1 MYLLH
6 AFADSSVRTLQEITY
21 YFGEQ
26 EIPLR
31 RLTLLF
37 KSLYTQ
43 VCGTRRR
50 SRALPSRLCCR
61 CRTGKVIV
69 SPADTK
75 ENATPDA
82 TTKESATKREISV
95 EIPVED
101 VTRQTDALI
110 QKYQKVARIPGF
122 RRGHVPA
129 SIIRQ
134 RFSEEIKTDMVEAL
148 IPRFFR
154 QEAERLSLHPVSQPR
169 VTDLHLHDG
178 EPLRFKAAFEVLP
191 AIKLEGYKELRA
203 EKPEIAVSEADVE
216 QALAD
221 LRERHASFNPIEGRA
236 LADGDFAQVSLD
248 GHPKAEPKS
257 GEAKTGESKSDEG
270 QPVHMD
276 EVLVEIAGQ
285 NTMPEFTE
293 HLRGTNPGDE
303 RSFDVNYPQ
312 DTEDKRLAGKTFTYA
327 VKVQAIKQKSLP
339 ELNDEFAKTLGEFQ
353 TVDDLRKAVR
363 EQMESERKH
372 RAEHEAKE
380 KLVKELIQ
388 RNDFEVPDS
397 LIEQQIDIRLERGL
411 RALAAQGLTAEQMKK
426 MDLPRLRAGQRDQ
439 AVHDVK
445 AALLLERVAE
455 EENIQVS
462 DEEFDRELEAL
473 ARQSKQTSEAVRA
486 RLTRDGGL
494 DRIRTRIRNEK
505 TLEFLYHQ
513 SA

>member
-1 MYLLH
+1 
-6 AFADSSVRTLQEITY
+6 
-21 YFGEQ
+21 
-26 EIPLR
+26 
-31 RLTLLF
+31 
-37 KSLYTQ
+37 
-43 VCGTRRR
+43 
-50 SRALPSRLCCR
+50 
-61 CRTGKVIV
+61 V
-69 SPADTK
+69 SPTETK
-75 ENATPDA
+75 ENA
-82 TTKESATKREISV
+82 TKESATKREIEV
-95 EIPVED
+95 EIPVAD
-101 VTRQTDALI
+101 VNRQTDSLI
-110 QKYQKVARIPGF
+110 QKYQKMARIPGF

-191 AIKLEGYKELRA
+191 EIKLEGYKELRA
-203 EKPEIAVSEADVE
+203 DKPEIGVSEAEVE
-216 QALAD
+216 QALTD
-221 LRERHASFNPIEGRA
+221 IRDRHATFNPIEGRA

-248 GHPKAEPKS
+248 GNPKA
-257 GEAKTGESKSDEG
+257 GEANAESG

-293 HLRGTNPGDE
+293 NLRGTNPGDE
-303 RSFDVNYPQ
+303 RTFDVNYPE
-312 DTEDKRLAGKTFTYA
+312 DTQDKRLAGKVFTYT

-339 ELNDEFAKTLGEFQ
+339 ELDDEFAKQLGEFQ
-353 TVDDLRKAVR
+353 ALDDVRKAIR

-372 RAEHEAKE
+372 QAEHDAKD
-380 KLVKELIQ
+380 KLVLELIQ

-397 LIEQQIDIRLERGL
+397 LVEQQIDIRLERGL
-411 RALAAQGLTAEQMKK
+411 RALAAQGLTAEQLKK
-426 MDLPRLRAGQRDQ
+426 MDLQRLRTGQREQ

-462 DEEFDRELEAL
+462 DEELNQEMESL

>member
-1 MYLLH
+1 M
-6 AFADSSVRTLQEITY
+6 
-21 YFGEQ
+21 
-26 EIPLR
+26 
-31 RLTLLF
+31 
-37 KSLYTQ
+37 
-43 VCGTRRR
+43 
-50 SRALPSRLCCR
+50 
-61 CRTGKVIV
+61 
-69 SPADTK
+69 SPTDIN
-75 ENATPDA
+75 ENAT
-82 TTKESATKREISV
+82 KESSTKREIVV

-101 VTRQTDALI
+101 VTRQTDSLI

-169 VTDLHLHDG
+169 VTDLHLHEG

-191 AIKLEGYKELRA
+191 EIKLEGYKELRA
-203 EKPEIAVSEADVE
+203 DKPEIAVSEADVE

-221 LRERHASFNPIEGRA
+221 LRERHASFNPVEGRA

-248 GHPKAEPKS
+248 GNPKA
-257 GEAKTGESKSDEG
+257 GEG

-293 HLRGTNPGDE
+293 HLRGASAGDE
-303 RSFDVNYPQ
+303 RTFDVNYPE
-312 DTEDKRLAGKTFTYA
+312 DTQDKRLAGKTFSYA
-327 VKVQAIKQKSLP
+327 VKVGSIKQKSLP
-339 ELNDEFAKTLGEFQ
+339 ELNDEFAKQLGQFQ

-363 EQMESERKH
+363 EQIESERKH
-372 RAEHEAKE
+372 EAEHAAKE
-380 KLVKELIQ
+380 KLVGELIQ

-397 LIEQQIDIRLERGL
+397 LTEQQIDIRLERGL

-426 MDLPRLRAGQRDQ
+426 MDLQRLRAGQREQ
-439 AVHDVK
+439 AIHDVK

-462 DEEFDRELEAL
+462 DEELDRELESL

-505 TLEFLYHQ
+505 TLDFLYHQ

>member
-1 MYLLH
+1 
-6 AFADSSVRTLQEITY
+6 
-21 YFGEQ
+21 
-26 EIPLR
+26 
-31 RLTLLF
+31 
-37 KSLYTQ
+37 
-43 VCGTRRR
+43 
-50 SRALPSRLCCR
+50 
-61 CRTGKVIV
+61 V
-69 SPADTK
+69 SPT
-75 ENATPDA
+75 E
-82 TTKESATKREISV
+82 TKESTTKREIQV

-101 VTRQTDALI
+101 VNRQTDSLI

-148 IPRFFR
+148 IPRFFK

-191 AIKLEGYKELRA
+191 EIKLEGYKELRA
-203 EKPEIAVSEADVE
+203 DKPEIAVSEADVE

-221 LRERHASFNPIEGRA
+221 LRERHASFNPVEGRA

-248 GHPKAEPKS
+248 GNP
-257 GEAKTGESKSDEG
+257 KTGEG

-276 EVLVEIAGQ
+276 EVLVEIAGKD
-285 NTMPEFTE
+285 TMPEFTE
-293 HLRGTNPGDE
+293 HLRGTSAGDE
-303 RSFDVNYPQ
+303 RTFDVSYPEDAQ
-312 DTEDKRLAGKTFTYA
+312 DKRLAGKTFSYT
-327 VKVQAIKQKSLP
+327 VKVQSLKQKSLP
-339 ELNDEFAKTLGEFQ
+339 QLNDEFAKQLGEFQ
-353 TVDDLRKAVR
+353 TVDDIRKVIR
-363 EQMESERKH
+363 EQIESERKH
-372 RAEHEAKE
+372 QAERDAKE
-380 KLVKELIQ
+380 KLVGELIQ
-388 RNDFEVPDS
+388 QNDFEVPDS

-426 MDLPRLRAGQRDQ
+426 MDLQRLRVGQREQ
-439 AVHDVK
+439 AIHDVK

-455 EENIQVS
+455 EENVQVG
-462 DEEFDRELEAL
+462 DEELDRELESL
-473 ARQSKQTSEAVRA
+473 AKQSKQTSEAVRA

-505 TLEFLYHQ
+505 TLEFLYRQ

>member
-1 MYLLH
+1 M
-6 AFADSSVRTLQEITY
+6 SPTETNEIA
-21 YFGEQ
+21 
-26 EIPLR
+26 
-31 RLTLLF
+31 
-37 KSLYTQ
+37 S
-43 VCGTRRR
+43 
-50 SRALPSRLCCR
+50 
-61 CRTGKVIV
+61 
-69 SPADTK
+69 
-75 ENATPDA
+75 
-82 TTKESATKREISV
+82 KESATKREIEV
-95 EIPVED
+95 EIPVAD
-101 VTRQTDALI
+101 VNRQTDTLI
-110 QKYQKVARIPGF
+110 QKYQKMARIPGF

-169 VTDLHLHDG
+169 VTDLHLHEG

-191 AIKLEGYKELRA
+191 EIGLEGYKELRA
-203 EKPEIAVSEADVE
+203 DKPEIAVSEADVE
-216 QALAD
+216 QSLAD
-221 LRERHASFNPIEGRA
+221 VRERHATFNPIEGRA

-248 GHPKAEPKS
+248 GNPKPGA
-257 GEAKTGESKSDEG
+257 GKTEDG

-293 HLRGTNPGDE
+293 NLRGTSPGDE
-303 RSFDVNYPQ
+303 RTFDVNYPE
-312 DTEDKRLAGKTFTYA
+312 DTQDKRLAGKTFTYV

-339 ELNDEFAKTLGEFQ
+339 ELNDEFAKQLGEFQ
-353 TVDDLRKAVR
+353 TIDDVRKAIR

-372 RAEHEAKE
+372 QAEHEAKD
-380 KLVKELIQ
+380 KLVGELIQ
-388 RNDFEVPDS
+388 RNEFEVPES

-455 EENIQVS
+455 KENIQVS
-462 DEEFDRELEAL
+462 DEELNQELESL
-473 ARQSKQTSEAVRA
+473 AKQSKQTSEAVRA

>member
-1 MYLLH
+1 MSPTDTKDIKDD
-6 AFADSSVRTLQEITY
+6 AAKE
-21 YFGEQ
+21 
-26 EIPLR
+26 
-31 RLTLLF
+31 
-37 KSLYTQ
+37 
-43 VCGTRRR
+43 
-50 SRALPSRLCCR
+50 
-61 CRTGKVIV
+61 
-69 SPADTK
+69 SPA
-75 ENATPDA
+75 
-82 TTKESATKREISV
+82 KESSTKREIQV

-101 VTRQTDALI
+101 VNRQTDALI

-191 AIKLEGYKELRA
+191 EIKLEGYKELRA
-203 EKPEIAVSEADVE
+203 DKPEVAVSEADVE
-216 QALAD
+216 QAIND
-221 LRERHASFNPIEGRA
+221 LRERQAAFNPVEGRA

-248 GHPKAEPKS
+248 GIPKA
-257 GEAKTGESKSDEG
+257 AEG
-270 QPVHMD
+270 QKAEGKKDDSQPVHMD
-276 EVLVEIAGQ
+276 EVLVEIAGA

-293 HLRGTNPGDE
+293 HLRGAVAGDE
-303 RSFDVNYPQ
+303 RTFDVSYPE
-312 DTEDKRLAGKTFTYA
+312 DTQDKRLAGKTFTYT

-339 ELNDEFAKTLGEFQ
+339 ELNDEFAKSLGEFQ
-353 TVDDLRKAVR
+353 TVDDIRKVIR
-363 EQMESERKH
+363 EQIESERKH
-372 RAEHEAKE
+372 EAEHTAKE
-380 KLVKELIQ
+380 KLVGELIQ

-397 LIEQQIDIRLERGL
+397 LIDQQIDIRLERGL

-426 MDLPRLRAGQRDQ
+426 MDLQRLRVGQRDQ
-439 AVHDVK
+439 AIHDVK

-455 EENIQVS
+455 EENVQVS
-462 DEEFDRELEAL
+462 DEELNHELEAL

-505 TLEFLYHQ
+505 TLDFLYRQ

>member
-1 MYLLH
+1 M
-6 AFADSSVRTLQEITY
+6 
-21 YFGEQ
+21 
-26 EIPLR
+26 
-31 RLTLLF
+31 
-37 KSLYTQ
+37 
-43 VCGTRRR
+43 
-50 SRALPSRLCCR
+50 
-61 CRTGKVIV
+61 
-69 SPADTK
+69 SPADIK
-75 ENATPDA
+75 ES
-82 TTKESATKREISV
+82 TTKEGISKESTTKREIEV

-101 VTRQTDALI
+101 VNRQTEALI

-148 IPRFFR
+148 IPQFFR
-154 QEAERLSLHPVSQPR
+154 REAERLSLHPVSQPR

-191 AIKLEGYKELRA
+191 EIKLEGYKELRA
-203 EKPEIAVSEADVE
+203 DKPEIAVSEADVE
-216 QALAD
+216 QSLTD
-221 LRERHASFNPIEGRA
+221 LRERHASFNPVEGRA

-248 GHPKAEPKS
+248 GNPKPAE
-257 GEAKTGESKSDEG
+257 GKTGEGKADEG

-276 EVLVEIAGQ
+276 EVLVEIAGPT
-285 NTMPEFTE
+285 TMPEFTE
-293 HLRGTNPGDE
+293 HLRGTVAGDE
-303 RSFDVNYPQ
+303 RTFDVNYPE
-312 DTEDKRLAGKTFTYA
+312 DTQDKRLAGKTFSYA
-327 VKVQAIKQKSLP
+327 VKVQSIKQKSLP

-353 TVDDLRKAVR
+353 TVDDVRKVIR
-363 EQMESERKH
+363 EQMEAERKH
-372 RAEHEAKE
+372 EAEHAAKD
-380 KLVKELIQ
+380 KLVGELIQ
-388 RNDFEVPDS
+388 RNDFEVPES
-397 LIEQQIDIRLERGL
+397 LIEQQVDIRIERGL

-426 MDLPRLRAGQRDQ
+426 MDLNRLRGGQREQ

-462 DEEFDRELEAL
+462 DEELNQELESL
-473 ARQSKQTSEAVRA
+473 ARQAKQTSEAVRA